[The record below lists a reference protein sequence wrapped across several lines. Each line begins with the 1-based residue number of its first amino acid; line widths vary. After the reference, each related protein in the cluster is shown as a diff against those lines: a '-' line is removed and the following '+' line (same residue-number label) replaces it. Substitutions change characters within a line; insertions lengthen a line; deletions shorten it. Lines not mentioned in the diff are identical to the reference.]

1 MAGHVLASGCRLS
14 CGTKLSRPSTVR
26 KRVEV
31 QISGLKVGARSCY
44 TGDDPT
50 GSDWPVLMSL
60 SSIRQCA
67 RRVRF
72 CLSLIA
78 VLGFLAAPRASA
90 QQAEIN
96 SLGDVAAKMAQSL
109 RSSNQK
115 KVAVFDFV
123 GPGQAITALGT
134 KLADDFSR
142 ALSQSGAHLR
152 VEDRREVAERM
163 KKMYV
168 GPEDSLDSESVLA
181 FAAVLKLDAAVL
193 GTIARDGDQLKISVR
208 AMRIGGKGGDVIDS
222 RNATVAISDESAK
235 LIETVIARP
244 ETDEGVDKSFPAAG
258 ESGLSFPRCVYCPA
272 AEYSE
277 PARQAKFQGTVVLSA
292 VVTVD
297 GEASHIKVMKRLPY
311 GLTNK
316 AIETIQQWRFA
327 PAKDSD
333 GKPVAVRQI
342 IE

>member
-1 MAGHVLASGCRLS
+1 M
-14 CGTKLSRPSTVR
+14 
-26 KRVEV
+26 
-31 QISGLKVGARSCY
+31 KVGARSCY

-163 KKMYV
+163 KKMEYE
-168 GPEDSLDSESVLA
+168 PEDSLDSGSVLLFA
-181 FAAVLKLDAAVL
+181 QFPRFNAAVKSPLQRPLPLVCAAQSCRQECRSSL
-193 GTIARDGDQLKISVR
+193 QLRTHSNR
-208 AMRIGGKGGDVIDS
+208 R
-222 RNATVAISDESAK
+222 
-235 LIETVIARP
+235 
-244 ETDEGVDKSFPAAG
+244 
-258 ESGLSFPRCVYCPA
+258 
-272 AEYSE
+272 
-277 PARQAKFQGTVVLSA
+277 
-292 VVTVD
+292 
-297 GEASHIKVMKRLPY
+297 
-311 GLTNK
+311 
-316 AIETIQQWRFA
+316 
-327 PAKDSD
+327 
-333 GKPVAVRQI
+333 
-342 IE
+342 